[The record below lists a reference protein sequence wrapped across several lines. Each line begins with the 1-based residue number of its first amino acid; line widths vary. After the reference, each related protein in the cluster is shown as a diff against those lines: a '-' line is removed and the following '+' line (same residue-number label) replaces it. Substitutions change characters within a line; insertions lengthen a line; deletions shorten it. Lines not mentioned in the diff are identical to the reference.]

1 MHRRQN
7 LDFPYIK
14 KTKSKFQIQFRTQI
28 FCSEHS
34 AVIEREEAEEVKKL
48 PRKSRTQQP
57 QEELGLMWAP
67 YQTRMV
73 TQKGQVISTPKL
85 ITFWRNN
92 EKTRQNCS
100 KTKLDNAKHEKHFT
114 KYAQSRPKTFFLF
127 KANIILKILPKS
139 RFKFLITPIEKI
151 FSLISFLTFGS
162 FSKQIKEPSRLE
174 NNSWKGIRKTSF

>member
-1 MHRRQN
+1 MHRRQKFGFS
-7 LDFPYIK
+7 LHK

-34 AVIEREEAEEVKKL
+34 AVIEREEEEVKKL

-85 ITFWRNN
+85 ITFWRNY

-100 KTKLDNAKHEKHFT
+100 KTKPDNAKQMKNISQNML
-114 KYAQSRPKTFFLF
+114 KAGLRLF
-127 KANIILKILPKS
+127 S
-139 RFKFLITPIEKI
+139 Y
-151 FSLISFLTFGS
+151 
-162 FSKQIKEPSRLE
+162 SKQ
-174 NNSWKGIRKTSF
+174 T